1 MTTWALLAPGPSAS
15 AELAELIRHLP
26 TGAIGCAFQLAP
38 WARFVAASDRGW
50 WRKYPDAMAFPER
63 FAMMPVDGAERI
75 NVPVV
80 GAICNSGVLGLE
92 VAKLKGATR
101 ILLLGFD
108 MHGAHF
114 FGAYTNGLRNTNE
127 SQRRNHL
134 RQFADWGVANK
145 GIEVINCTEGS
156 ALKCFPTARLDETGI
171 FEPSAHRAGAGRG
184 VCEGTPA

>member
-15 AELAELIRHLP
+15 AELAEQVKHLP
-26 TGAIGCAFQLAP
+26 TGAIGCAFELAP
-38 WARFVAASDRGW
+38 WAQFVAASDRGW
-50 WRKYPDAMAFPER
+50 WRKYPEAMRFPER
-63 FAMMPVDGAERI
+63 FAMMPVDDVERV
-75 NVPVV
+75 NVPGV

-92 VAKLKGATR
+92 VAKMKGATR

-134 RQFADWGVANK
+134 RQFADWGRANK
-145 GIEVINCTEGS
+145 GIEILNCTEGS
-156 ALKCFPTARLDETGI
+156 ALTCFPTARLEDVLDDE
-171 FEPSAHRAGAGRG
+171 
-184 VCEGTPA
+184 VQNY

>member
-15 AELAELIRHLP
+15 AELAAKVRHLP

-38 WARFVAASDRGW
+38 WAQFVAASDRGW
-50 WRKYPDAMAFPER
+50 WRKYPEALRFPER
-63 FAMMPVDGAERI
+63 FAMMPVDDVERV
-75 NVPVV
+75 NVPGV

-92 VAKLKGATR
+92 AAKLKGASR

-134 RQFADWGVANK
+134 RQFADWGRANK
-145 GIEVINCTEGS
+145 GIEVVNCTEGS
-156 ALKCFPTARLDETGI
+156 SLTCFPTARLDETGI
-171 FEPSAHRAGAGRG
+171 FEPAAHEAGQGGSVFPGA
-184 VCEGTPA
+184 AA